1 MNFCRLFTVP
11 YFSMSIAEVDGPS
24 PCFLDETET
33 GENAKCLWV
42 EVVEL
47 IALRL
52 TGGKN
57 IFFVCHA
64 LHHPRHLLAS
74 RDQDWQ
80 PVELNDPH
88 LRSHRKI
95 WDCEECINFITSIFL
110 CRRLFLAAPPT
121 GSVEERP
128 PL

>member
-11 YFSMSIAEVDGPS
+11 YFSMSIVEVDRRS
-24 PCFLDETET
+24 PRFLDASET
-33 GENAKCLWV
+33 GESAKCLWV
-42 EVVEL
+42 EVVEI
-47 IALRL
+47 IASRL
-52 TGGKN
+52 MGGKN
-57 IFFVCHA
+57 VFFVCHA
-64 LHHPRHLLAS
+64 LHHPHHLLAS

-80 PVELNDPH
+80 PVELNEPH
-88 LRSHRKI
+88 LRFHGKI
-95 WDCEECINFITSIFL
+95 GDCEECGTFITSIFL